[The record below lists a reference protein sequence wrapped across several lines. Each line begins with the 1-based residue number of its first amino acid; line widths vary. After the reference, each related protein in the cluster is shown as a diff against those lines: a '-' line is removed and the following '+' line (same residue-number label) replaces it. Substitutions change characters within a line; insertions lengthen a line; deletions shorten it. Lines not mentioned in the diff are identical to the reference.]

1 MLRDYQVRASLCAVC
16 VNVIA
21 CIPLILYV
29 LSLKLLAGMKV
40 ISIRGKKPLTI
51 ILIKNDRNDD

>member
-1 MLRDYQVRASLCAVC
+1 MLRDYQVRTSLCAVC

-29 LSLKLLAGMKV
+29 LSLKLLAGMKI
-40 ISIRGKKPLTI
+40 ISIRGKKNVNHNI
-51 ILIKNDRNDD
+51 N

>member
-1 MLRDYQVRASLCAVC
+1 MLCDCQIQTSLCAVC

-40 ISIRGKKPLTI
+40 ISIRGKKTVNHNI
-51 ILIKNDRNDD
+51 N